1 MPYSTS
7 IKKLYGNNHRAENE
21 KIEARRKSEKFKI
34 CAPQEKKTNSE
45 TFE

>member
-21 KIEARRKSEKFKI
+21 KIQKI
-34 CAPQEKKTNSE
+34 LKKKTQTKQN
-45 TFE
+45 F